1 VFTLTG
7 GPGSHDA
14 RSLLGRMVWRLAWR
28 MGWAGPGLS
37 LTLSSACCTPN
48 PLHWHLTLGWQ
59 HAELA
64 LQDQSSSWPMAW
76 LSGLGAP
83 WNTLQAEGRMQW
95 QSTGLRLRWQDGQLH
110 WHGHSELQLHD
121 IASRL
126 STLRPMGSY
135 RLTLHAAPGT
145 TTPPLALE
153 TLTGPLRLSGQGH
166 WQQQRLRFA
175 GELRATGDV
184 LIDQLVQMQ
193 RTGFDVAVLAE
204 GVDAS
209 AAQRQLDR
217 YAGFYQGS
225 AVETQP
231 HFAHTA

>member
-1 VFTLTG
+1 VLTLTG
-7 GPGSHDA
+7 GTGSHDA

-28 MGWAGPGLS
+28 MAWAGPGLS

-121 IASRL
+121 VASRL

-175 GELRATGDV
+175 GEAMADPGHEEALSNLLN
-184 LIDQLVQMQ
+184 LIGRRDGARSRLS
-193 RTGFDVAVLAE
+193 LE
-204 GVDAS
+204 
-209 AAQRQLDR
+209 
-217 YAGFYQGS
+217 
-225 AVETQP
+225 
-231 HFAHTA
+231 